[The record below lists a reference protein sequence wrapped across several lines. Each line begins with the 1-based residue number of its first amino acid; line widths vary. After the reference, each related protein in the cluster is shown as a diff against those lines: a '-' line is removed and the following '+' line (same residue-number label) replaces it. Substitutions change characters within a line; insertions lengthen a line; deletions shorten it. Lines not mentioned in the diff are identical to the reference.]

1 MKKKLDLLQNLQ
13 AIDLLIDEKNLEKQ
27 TLLERIADW
36 EATMASLAQAKDA
49 LVVCLEDLQAEQ
61 TGLEQA
67 MGLEQENV
75 KRSEHNMRD
84 IKTNKEFQA
93 VGREIAAARKQISDI
108 EERLLAITQ
117 RIEDTTVELE
127 KSQSCIEDQQLES
140 TRATT
145 EIQAAIDAISQNM
158 QEMSGQRLTIVES
171 LPQSILRRYTQLR
184 EQRRGIALSIAQD
197 GSCLGCNMHLPP
209 QLYNSLY
216 KGDEMYLCPHC
227 QRILILKAG
236 EEVPV

>member
-117 RIEDTTVELE
+117 RIEDTTAELE

>member
-93 VGREIAAARKQISDI
+93 VGGEIAAARKQISDI

-145 EIQAAIDAISQNM
+145 EIQAAIDAILQNM